1 MRTSF
6 VGVVLA
12 LGACS
17 VPDKKVVDSD
27 AGTDGGGQMDA
38 PSDAPETMITASPPE
53 FSNSGA
59 VTFRFSSNLAG
70 ATFECRIDT
79 EVPAA
84 CTSPFTR
91 SLSDGSH
98 TFSVRAS
105 DAAGNSDDTP
115 AEHLWT
121 IDTAAPQTMLVETPP
136 SADNSVMVRFSFDGN
151 ERNISFDCS
160 LDNAAYQPCTSGSM
174 FGPVGDGA
182 HSFAV
187 RAHDRAGNLDASPAV
202 FAWTVDTSTPDTQL
216 LTGPDGPQAA
226 TTASFTFLSPD
237 AGGTATFECQ
247 LDGGGFAP
255 CTSPHQLSNLPE
267 AQHVFAVRVRD
278 AAGNYDPTPS
288 MRTWTVD
295 LTPPDTMIM
304 TGPNGLVAQ
313 ASASFAFASNE
324 SDVVY
329 SCSVDGSPFVACTS
343 PDSMMSLAQGA
354 HNFAVRATDAAG
366 HTDGTPATSAWTV
379 DTVPPDI
386 TLTSGPSQN
395 GTTGPRVVVGFTVS
409 EGTTTCSLDMAA
421 FAPCTSQFADNLP
434 AGAHSLRIRS
444 TDAAGNVETIN
455 RSFNVACVAA
465 DPAGASGVLHLDDS
479 GQVLA
484 NAVAGGAGATLG
496 DTAMVEPGDP
506 ASITGRFGSALVFA
520 ASESDHV
527 LWPMA
532 LGASTAVTIEAWS
545 RPDAVA
551 GARDVAVSGDG
562 SVALRVAAE
571 GASSVRFSMTVGNRT
586 VSSAPVP
593 AGMWHHVIGS
603 LDTPMLRLWVDG
615 VRTEIG
621 GANDTFSLGQ
631 LQLGGTGAAAY
642 SGVLDEVWVGQAA
655 ITTDE
660 PALSRYCP
668 Q

>member
-1 MRTSF
+1 MRARFFTI
-6 VGVVLA
+6 VLA

-27 AGTDGGGQMDA
+27 AGTDAGQMDA
-38 PSDAPETMITASPPE
+38 PSDAPETMITSAPPE

-59 VTFRFSSNLAG
+59 VTFAFSSNLAD
-70 ATFECRIDT
+70 ATFECSVDS
-79 EVPAA
+79 EVPAS

-98 TFSVRAS
+98 TFSVRAT
-105 DAAGNSDDTP
+105 DASGNGDDTP

-121 IDTAAPQTMLVETPP
+121 IDTAAPQTMLTETPP
-136 SADNSVMVRFSFDGN
+136 PADNSTMVRFSFDGS
-151 ERNISFDCS
+151 ERNIEFDCS
-160 LDNAAYQPCTSGSM
+160 LDNGAYQPCTSGAM

-182 HSFAV
+182 HAFAV
-187 RAHDRAGNLDASPAV
+187 RAHDRAGNVDASPAI

-216 LTGPDGPQAA
+216 LTGPDGAQAA
-226 TTASFTFLSPD
+226 QTASFTFLSPD
-237 AGGTATFECQ
+237 AGGSATFECQ
-247 LDGGGFAP
+247 LDGGAFAP
-255 CTSPHQLSNLPE
+255 CTSPHSLTNLPE
-267 AQHVFAVRVRD
+267 MTHVFAVRVRD

-295 LTPPDTMIM
+295 LTPPETTIM

-313 ASASFAFASNE
+313 ASASFVFAANE
-324 SDVVY
+324 SDVTY
-329 SCSVDGSPFVACTS
+329 SCSVDGAPYVACTS

-354 HNFAVRATDAAG
+354 HTFAVRATDAAG
-366 HTDGTPATSAWTV
+366 HTDGTPASRAWTV
-379 DTVPPDI
+379 DTVPPNI
-386 TLTSGPSQN
+386 TLSSGPLQN
-395 GTTGPRVVVGFTVS
+395 GTSGPRVVVGFTVS
-409 EGTTTCSLDMAA
+409 EGVTTCSLDMAP
-421 FAPCTSQFADNLP
+421 FVPCATQFADNLP
-434 AGAHSLRIRS
+434 AGAHALRIRS
-444 TDAAGNVETIN
+444 TDAAGNVATVTRN
-455 RSFNVACVAA
+455 FNVACVAA

-496 DTAMVEPGDP
+496 DTAMVEPADP

-527 LWPMA
+527 MWPMA
-532 LGASTAVTIEAWS
+532 LGASPNVTIELWS
-545 RPDAVA
+545 RPDAVG
-551 GARDVAVSGDG
+551 GARDLAISGDG
-562 SVALRVAAE
+562 KVALRATAE
-571 GASSVRFSMTVGNRT
+571 GAAVRYSMTVGSKT
-586 VSSAPVP
+586 VTSAPVP
-593 AGMWHHVIGS
+593 AGAWHHVIAS
-603 LDTPMLRLWVDG
+603 LDAPMARLWVDG
-615 VRTEIG
+615 VRTEVG

-642 SGVLDEVWVGQAA
+642 SGILDEVWVGQAA
-655 ITTDE
+655 ITSDE